1 MTPYRYETNSY
12 AKDLLFQCQVGI
24 ISHYLTSKENDSTCS
39 AEERAIHQELRVV
52 LYEFDELNALYIKE
66 IKRVEE
72 HWGIAGEKKEICSTA
87 PLYRDRPI
95 IHPDLLTREQWYM
108 EQRTIP
114 DIILSKIPDI
124 AKEVSPVY
132 LADHPES
139 FATDR
144 AAGVFASFEEFH
156 SVWLRYCADESLECP
171 KQRMQALVTEKYIEK
186 YQFSPTQ
193 QRDSMLSKSPTSSR
207 FR

>member
-1 MTPYRYETNSY
+1 MR
-12 AKDLLFQCQVGI
+12 
-24 ISHYLTSKENDSTCS
+24 
-39 AEERAIHQELRVV
+39 RAFAAH
-52 LYEFDELNALYIKE
+52 
-66 IKRVEE
+66 
-72 HWGIAGEKKEICSTA
+72 TA
-87 PLYRDRPI
+87 PATSWESRRTTLRPAQKEAS
-95 IHPDLLTREQWYM
+95 HGECACACTHMRARAAQHVGKARGRCLGHTEGALQGCAWPPGGLVHY
-108 EQRTIP
+108 
-114 DIILSKIPDI
+114 I